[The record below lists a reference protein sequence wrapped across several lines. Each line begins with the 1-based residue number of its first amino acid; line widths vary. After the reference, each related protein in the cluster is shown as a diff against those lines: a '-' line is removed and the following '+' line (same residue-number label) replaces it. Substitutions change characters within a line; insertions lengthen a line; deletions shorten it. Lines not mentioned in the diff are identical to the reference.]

1 MLSGVE
7 VSTPAMIVR
16 FAPLAALVLAAS
28 GCARP
33 DPVAPQVET
42 DPAVAQAVIA
52 PILTDPDLVSLD
64 NRFAVMSDPG
74 PLDRR
79 PR

>member
-1 MLSGVE
+1 
-7 VSTPAMIVR
+7 MIVR

-42 DPAVAQAVIA
+42 DPAVALAVIA
-52 PILTDPDLVSLD
+52 PLLTDPDLATQ
-64 NRFAVMSDPG
+64 NAQFAAIAADPFAPDPVG
-74 PLDRR
+74 KNAR
-79 PR
+79 